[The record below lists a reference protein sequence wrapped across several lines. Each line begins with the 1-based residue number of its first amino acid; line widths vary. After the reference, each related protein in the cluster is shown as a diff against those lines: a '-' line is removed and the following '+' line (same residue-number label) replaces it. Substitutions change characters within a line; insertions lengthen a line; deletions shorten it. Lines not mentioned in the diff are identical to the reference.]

1 MRRVNL
7 AFNEFGFIV
16 ATRAA
21 LAAGIGLLAGGRL
34 SARDRRRV
42 GGILLAVG
50 ALTTP
55 VAGYLLFGRG
65 RRAERG

>member
-1 MRRVNL
+1 MKRVDL
-7 AFNEFGFIV
+7 SLREFGFIV

-21 LAAGIGLLAGGRL
+21 LAAGVGLLAAGRL
-34 SARDRRRV
+34 STRDRRRV

-65 RRAERG
+65 HRS

>member
-1 MRRVNL
+1 MKRVNL
-7 AFNEFGFIV
+7 ALHEFGFIV

-34 SARDRRRV
+34 STRDRRRV
-42 GGILLAVG
+42 GGILIAVG

-65 RRAERG
+65 RRAAGG

>member
-1 MRRVNL
+1 MKRVDL
-7 AFNEFGFIV
+7 SFREFGFIV

-21 LAAGIGLLAGGRL
+21 LAAGIGILAGGRL
-34 SARDRRRV
+34 SGRDRRRA

-65 RRAERG
+65 RRAEGR

>member
-1 MRRVNL
+1 VKRVDL
-7 AFNEFGFIV
+7 SLHEFGFIV

-21 LAAGIGLLAGGRL
+21 LAAGVGLLAGGRL

-50 ALTTP
+50 VLTTP

-65 RRAERG
+65 RASAG